1 MKKSYQTPTTAVT
14 YIETQPILTTSKP
27 GVTVDRNTSVDAAA
41 VETKGN
47 NESYN
52 VWNDDWSE

>member
-27 GVTVDRNTSVDAAA
+27 GVTVDSNRSVDAAA

>member
-27 GVTVDRNTSVDAAA
+27 GVTVDRNASVDAAA

>member
-14 YIETQPILTTSKP
+14 SIETQPILTTSKP
-27 GVTVDRNTSVDAAA
+27 GVTVDRNSSVDAAA